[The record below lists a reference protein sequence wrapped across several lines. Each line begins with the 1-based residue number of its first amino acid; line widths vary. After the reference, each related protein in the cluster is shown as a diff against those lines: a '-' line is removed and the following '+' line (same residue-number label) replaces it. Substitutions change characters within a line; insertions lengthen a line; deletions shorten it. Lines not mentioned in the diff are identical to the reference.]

1 MKLRPDE
8 IINRAL
14 VELTPLAQGLPA
26 LLLRLADAQPG
37 PQGSTFGATSA
48 HGFSL
53 DEDMRVDVDAPV
65 KLTAVEAQA
74 LTPDMAK
81 ADLDALV
88 AAVGAIHS
96 NTIRVQRVLARYQLA
111 SARPDGECP
120 PDWCRNCYLDGQY
133 HEPVGRDPKGH
144 AYYDGL
150 CKWCGQFQAEHGW
163 LPTVKLLRR
172 RHQGQ
177 RVLVTHI
184 EEQRN
189 IGMRARKR

>member
-37 PQGSTFGATSA
+37 PQGSTMGATTA

-53 DEDMRVDVDAPV
+53 DEDMRIDTEPV

-81 ADLDALV
+81 ADLAALV
-88 AAVGAIHS
+88 AAVGAIHT
-96 NTIRVQRVLARYQLA
+96 NTIRVQRVLARYHHVNHQA
-111 SARPDGECP
+111 TECP

-150 CKWCGQFQAEHGW
+150 CKWCGQFQSEHGW

-184 EEQRN
+184 DEQRN
-189 IGMRARKR
+189 IGMSANRR